1 VKAVAEAARKLQQRR
16 LLLEED
22 VQRYIDAAQA
32 STVLQ

>member
-1 VKAVAEAARKLQQRR
+1 MKTNAILTLIV
-16 LLLEED
+16 